1 MSTSSQTPQPG
12 TVHHRLL
19 ALLDRYADPQS
30 KLDAY
35 LAEKLRDIANTLEVI
50 NPDRSA
56 EFSEGVDW
64 AIERLKTLADELSGG
79 AA

>member
-1 MSTSSQTPQPG
+1 MTNQTPAPG
-12 TVHHRLL
+12 SAHYRLL
-19 ALLDRYADPQS
+19 ALLDNYTDPQG

-35 LAEKLRDIANTLEVI
+35 LAEKLRPIADTVELT

-64 AIERLKTLADELSGG
+64 ALDRLRTLANNLDGG
-79 AA
+79 AR